1 MASLLTTVDNPFN
14 PHTNFDEWY
23 AFDLRMGY
31 DTLGYL
37 ARITPTSPE
46 LTDEEQEMFA
56 EAAID
61 EVIRLNP
68 LGIYRKVEYNKK

>member
-1 MASLLTTVDNPFN
+1 MPSLLTTVDNPFD
-14 PHTNFDEWY
+14 PHSQFDEWY
-23 AFDLRMGY
+23 NFDLLKGY

-37 ARITPTSPE
+37 ARVTPTAPN
-46 LTDEEQEMFA
+46 LTQEEQERFT

-68 LGIYRKVEYNKK
+68 LGIYRKVEYK

>member
-1 MASLLTTVDNPFN
+1 MPSLLTTVDNPFD
-14 PHTNFDEWY
+14 PRSQFDEWY
-23 AFDLRMGY
+23 NFDLLKGY

-37 ARITPTSPE
+37 ARVTPTSPD
-46 LTDEEQEMFA
+46 LSQEEQEKFT

-68 LGIYRKVEYNKK
+68 LGIYRKVEYK